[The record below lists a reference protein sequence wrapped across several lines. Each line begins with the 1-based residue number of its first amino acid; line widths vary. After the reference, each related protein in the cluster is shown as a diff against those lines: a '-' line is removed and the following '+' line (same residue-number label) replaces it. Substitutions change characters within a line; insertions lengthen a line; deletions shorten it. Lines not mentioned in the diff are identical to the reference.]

1 MYTSRMIFETPHE
14 QVVFCHNARAGLK
27 AIIVLHSTRLG
38 PGLGGVRMFPYP
50 DEKRALQDAL
60 RLSEAMTYKAA
71 AAGLPLGGGKAVVI
85 GNPAKDKTP
94 ALWKAFGA
102 FVDGMGGRYIAAQD
116 SGTTQ
121 EDMAAIA
128 QATRHVTGMPRID
141 GQRGDPSQATAKGVF
156 LCMQLIAQKVL
167 GSPSLKNVHV
177 ALQGVGSVGGELAGL
192 LADAGARLTLS
203 DTNTGRAREMAKQLD
218 ARLVKPGEIHKV
230 PADIFAP
237 CALGGVL
244 NPKTIAQLRVKA
256 VVGAAN
262 NQLLDS
268 DRDARLLT
276 QRHIAYAPDY
286 VVNAGGL
293 IKLFLDIKSGRPEA
307 QGIAVENI
315 PITLQKVLELA
326 TAKRCNTTQAARLL
340 AEERLTRK
348 GELS

>member
-14 QVVFCHNARAGLK
+14 QVVFCHDADAGLK
-27 AIIVLHSTRLG
+27 AIIALHSTQLG

-71 AAGLPLGGGKAVVI
+71 AAGLPLGGGKAVII

-94 ALWKAFGA
+94 ALWKAFGG

-116 SGTTQ
+116 SGTSQ

-128 QATRHVTGMPRID
+128 QNTRHVTGMPRPD
-141 GQRGDPSQATAKGVF
+141 GQRGDPSRATAKGVF
-156 LCMQLIAQKVL
+156 LCMQLIAQAVL
-167 GSPSLKNVHV
+167 GSPLKNVHV

-244 NPKTIAQLRVKA
+244 NPRTIARLRVKA

-262 NQLLDS
+262 NQLLDA
-268 DRDARLLT
+268 DLDARLLAK
-276 QRHIAYAPDY
+276 RRIAYAPDY

-293 IKLFLDIKSGRPEA
+293 IKLFLDIKAGTPEA

-315 PITLQKVLELA
+315 PVTLQKVLELA
-326 TAKRCNTTQAARLL
+326 KAKRCNTTQAARML
-340 AEERLTRK
+340 AEARLTKK
-348 GELS
+348 GEFS